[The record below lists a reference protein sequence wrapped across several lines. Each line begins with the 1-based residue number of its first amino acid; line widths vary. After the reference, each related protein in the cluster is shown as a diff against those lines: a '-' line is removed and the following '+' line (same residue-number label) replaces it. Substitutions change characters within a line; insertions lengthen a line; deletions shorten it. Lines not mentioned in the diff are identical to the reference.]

1 MHRILLAMG
10 LAAALA
16 GCNRQEASVG
26 MAAATNTSVSNA
38 ENSLVLGT
46 AVAPNNRSF
55 AFCRMPDGPAM
66 IVRVGD
72 KVGTY
77 TVKSIDRNQ
86 VVFFAPGEE
95 PFAVNATK
103 Q

>member
-46 AVAPNNRSF
+46 AVDPETEK
-55 AFCRMPDGPAM
+55 D
-66 IVRVGD
+66 ILQLD
-72 KVGTY
+72 
-77 TVKSIDRNQ
+77 
-86 VVFFAPGEE
+86 
-95 PFAVNATK
+95 
-103 Q
+103 